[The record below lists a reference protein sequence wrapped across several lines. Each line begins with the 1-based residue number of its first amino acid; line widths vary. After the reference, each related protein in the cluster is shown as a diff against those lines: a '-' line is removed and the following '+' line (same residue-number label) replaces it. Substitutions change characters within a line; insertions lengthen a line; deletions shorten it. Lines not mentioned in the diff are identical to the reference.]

1 MMLKEKIQRWQQEML
16 NGYCEKCKDTCCNG
30 KKHNIIAGPN
40 SVSLFKEKGI
50 PIVKRSQF
58 DTHSLRTN
66 TLRFRNGCEIQ
77 KPSLV
82 EMPGKWLYGDEWY
95 VYADFCPFYKNNQCE
110 VHEDERRPEVCKK
123 YPLNFLGCNDSEGKL
138 LDVLVMNSCE
148 FFSREEVRKT
158 LTKKFPVRII
168 DG

>member
-1 MMLKEKIQRWQQEML
+1 MELKAKIQKWQQGIL
-16 NGYCEKCKDTCCNG
+16 NDYCGKCKDTCCNG
-30 KKHNIIAGPN
+30 QKHRIVAGPY
-40 SVSLFKEKGI
+40 SVPLFKEKGI

-66 TLRFRNGCEIQ
+66 VLRLRNGCEIQ

-82 EMPGKWLYGDEWY
+82 ELPGKWMYGEEWY
-95 VYADFCPFYKNNQCE
+95 IYADMCPFYKDNQCE

-123 YPLNFLGCNDSEGKL
+123 YPLDFLGRNDPEGKF

-148 FFSREEVRKT
+148 CFRKEEVRNT
-158 LTKKFPVRII
+158 LATKFPVRII
-168 DG
+168 EG